1 MADFVQMAS
10 KAAAN
15 GRVDA
20 DDIQGYCGWH
30 PRLSTG
36 FTIPVWDLIF

>member
-30 PRLSTG
+30 PRLSAG